1 MRARALVF
9 LAALVAF
16 SGPVHA
22 AMITDQPVL
31 GGTMIVGS
39 TGLVTATY
47 LGSDAGYFNSLYL
60 DDPLVGTPF
69 LFNKSTREGTTKILG
84 SFTAG
89 TELTFRLAVR
99 DTGISFFTGAGSLNP
114 DGLAHAM
121 ATTRFHSGL
130 GLFVTTVGFEDLL
143 GGGDMDYNDFVFQLT
158 NVVDPPPGAVPE
170 PASLAL
176 LGLGLAGIPLVR
188 RRKTPA

>member
-16 SGPVHA
+16 AGPVQG
-22 AMITDQPVL
+22 AMITDEPVL

-39 TGLVTATY
+39 TGEVTATY

-60 DDPLVGTPF
+60 DDPLAAPLF
-69 LFNKSTREGTTKILG
+69 LFDKDTVRGTTTTLG
-84 SFTAG
+84 SFAAG
-89 TELTFRLAVR
+89 TELTFRLVVR

-114 DGLAHAM
+114 DGLAHAL
-121 ATTRFHSGL
+121 ATTEFDNRL

-143 GGGDMDYNDFVFQLT
+143 GGGDRDYNDFVFQLT
-158 NVVDPPPGAVPE
+158 NVFDPAPAPVPE
-170 PASLAL
+170 PATLAL
-176 LGLGLAGIPLVR
+176 LGFGLAGIPLLR
-188 RRKTPA
+188 RRRTPA